1 VENQKSLASLASLAE
16 PETHHRSSSFMHQ
29 LEQQKR
35 FQQPLIIAHRGYRA
49 KYPEN
54 TLCAF
59 EAALDAGAA
68 MIELDV
74 SLSYDRRVVVI
85 HDTTLQ
91 RTTNG
96 YGPVNGFTLKELK
109 QLDAG
114 SWFNSDFAGERIPE
128 LIEVMELVDGRAL
141 INIEIKS
148 NAYEP
153 YHPLDAIERQVM
165 ELVRQKKAQDYIL
178 ISSFNIFI
186 LEQLVTQKDA
196 PPLAWISKCAADHH
210 TVEMCTRINA
220 FSWHPEHLILTKEQV
235 KMIHAA
241 GIRVFPFNMETRADF
256 DRMLLMGVDG
266 AIINDPVEAL
276 EWLS

>member
-1 VENQKSLASLASLAE
+1 
-16 PETHHRSSSFMHQ
+16 MHQ
-29 LEQQKR
+29 LEEQNR

-74 SLSYDRRVVVI
+74 SLTHDRKVVVI
-85 HDTTLQ
+85 HDATLQ

-96 YGPVNGFTLKELK
+96 HGPVNGLTLKELK

-114 SWFNSDFAGERIPE
+114 SWFHSDFSGERLPE
-128 LIEVMELVDGRAL
+128 LIEVLELVNGRAL

-148 NAYEP
+148 SAYEP
-153 YHPLDAIERQVM
+153 NHPLDAIERQVM
-165 ELVRQKKAQDYIL
+165 QLMRQKKARDYIL

-186 LEQLVTQKDA
+186 LEQLAAYKDA
-196 PPLAWISKCAADHH
+196 PPLAWISKSPADHH
-210 TVEMCTRINA
+210 TVNMCTRIDA
-220 FSWHPEHLILTKEQV
+220 FSWHPEHLILTRDQV
-235 KMIHAA
+235 EMMHAA
-241 GIRVFPFNMETRADF
+241 GIRVFPFNMENEADF
-256 DRMLLMGVDG
+256 NRMLSMDVDG
-266 AIINDPVEAL
+266 VIINDPAEAL
-276 EWLS
+276 QWVKSINTVR

>member
-1 VENQKSLASLASLAE
+1 
-16 PETHHRSSSFMHQ
+16 MHQ
-29 LEQQKR
+29 LEEPNK

-74 SLSYDRRVVVI
+74 SLTYDRKVVVI

-96 YGPVNGFTLKELK
+96 YGPVNGLTLRELK
-109 QLDAG
+109 RLDAG
-114 SWFNSDFAGERIPE
+114 SWFHSDFAGERIPE
-128 LIEVMELVDGRAL
+128 LIEVLELVDGRAL

-148 NAYEP
+148 GAYEP
-153 YHPLDAIERQVM
+153 NHPPDAIERQVM
-165 ELVRQKKAQDYIL
+165 QLMRQKKARDYIL

-186 LEQLVTQKDA
+186 LEQLAAHKDA
-196 PPLAWISKCAADHH
+196 PPLAWISKSPADRH
-210 TVEMCTRINA
+210 TVNMCSRINA
-220 FSWHPEHLILTKEQV
+220 FSWHPEHLILTRDQV
-235 KMIHAA
+235 EMMHAA
-241 GIRVFPFNMETRADF
+241 GIRVFPFNMESKAEF
-256 DRMLLMGVDG
+256 KHALSMGVDG
-266 AIINDPVEAL
+266 VIINDPEEAL
-276 EWLS
+276 NWLK

>member
-1 VENQKSLASLASLAE
+1 
-16 PETHHRSSSFMHQ
+16 MHQ
-29 LEQQKR
+29 LKQQKR

-74 SLSYDRRVVVI
+74 NLSYDRRVVVI

-96 YGPVNGFTLKELK
+96 HGPVNGFTLKELK

-114 SWFNSDFAGERIPE
+114 SWFHKDFAGERIPE
-128 LIEVMELVDGRAL
+128 LTEVLELVEGRAL
-141 INIEIKS
+141 VNIEIKS
-148 NAYEP
+148 SAYEP
-153 YHPLDAIERQVM
+153 NHPLDAIERQVM
-165 ELVRQKKAQDYIL
+165 ELVRQKKALDYIL

-186 LEQLVTQKDA
+186 LEQLAALKGA
-196 PPLAWISKCAADHH
+196 PPLAWISKCPADHH
-210 TVEMCTRINA
+210 TVAMCSRITA
-220 FSWHPEHLILTKEQV
+220 FSWHPEHLILTRDQV
-235 KMIHAA
+235 EMMHDA
-241 GIRVFPFNMETRADF
+241 GIRVFPFNMDTKADF
-256 DRMLLMGVDG
+256 HRMLSIGVDG
-266 AIINDPVEAL
+266 AIINDPLEAL
-276 EWLS
+276 EWLR